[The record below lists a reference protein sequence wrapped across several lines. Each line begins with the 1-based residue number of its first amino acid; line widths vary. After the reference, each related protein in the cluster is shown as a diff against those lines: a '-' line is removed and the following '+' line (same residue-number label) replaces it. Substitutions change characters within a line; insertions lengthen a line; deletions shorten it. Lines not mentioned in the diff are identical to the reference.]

1 MIFKILRI
9 ILKSKQSTGFS
20 FEKVLY
26 RYQLNEEKK
35 INQKWIL
42 DSKWIHTCYFV
53 ELCGNRYLHNPCNHQ
68 HFDVLN

>member
-35 INQKWIL
+35 LIKNG
-42 DSKWIHTCYFV
+42 F
-53 ELCGNRYLHNPCNHQ
+53 
-68 HFDVLN
+68 